1 VLPARGDEDVVVA
14 LDRPIEELR
23 PAVVEQLAPRD
34 EHRRDDGTRD
44 RDGEDVLEP
53 GRAIPS
59 TASPTSRSDSP
70 VT

>member
-1 VLPARGDEDVVVA
+1 VVVA

-34 EHRRDDGTRD
+34 EHRRDDGARY

-59 TASPTSRSDSP
+59 TASSTSRSDSP